1 MFEDFL
7 AFFNE
12 DLKIESSK
20 DEYSTFIS
28 MLGGKMFGEGLFCSF
43 AQNNVNKWIAI
54 VTRAYPDFA
63 QKFKLFGHDWL
74 GRCFGIDLRDETF
87 ENVLMFEIGTNEVLE
102 IPCKLEDFLNEE
114 IPLYSDAC
122 LAESFFHN
130 WLNQSQEKLKYGRC
144 VGYKVP
150 LFLGGNDDIDNL
162 ENSDMEVY
170 WEILTQVKNSI
181 KKGLQKLFFYE

>member
-1 MFEDFL
+1 MFEKFL
-7 AFFNE
+7 EFFNE
-12 DLKIESSK
+12 DLKIESTK
-20 DEYSTFIS
+20 DEYSTFVS
-28 MLGGKMFGEGLFCSF
+28 MLGGKMFGDGLFCSF
-43 AQNNVNKWIAI
+43 SQSNINKWIEI

-63 QKFKLFGHDWL
+63 QKFKVFGHDWL

-87 ENVLMFEIGTNEVLE
+87 ENVLMFEIGINDVLE

-114 IPLYSDAC
+114 IPVYSDAC
-122 LAESFFHN
+122 LVKSFFHS
-130 WLNQSQEKLKYGRC
+130 WLNQSQEKLEYGRC

-170 WEILTQVKNSI
+170 WEILTQVKNS
-181 KKGLQKLFFYE
+181 L